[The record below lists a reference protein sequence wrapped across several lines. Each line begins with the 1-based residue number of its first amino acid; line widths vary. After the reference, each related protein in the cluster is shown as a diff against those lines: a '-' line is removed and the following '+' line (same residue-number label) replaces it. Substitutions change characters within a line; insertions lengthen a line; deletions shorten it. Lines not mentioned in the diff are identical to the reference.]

1 MTEKEMQKLKEIDE
15 VIAKG
20 TYQDAWESLQQYEQ
34 PRWFR
39 DAKFGIFIHWGVY
52 SVPAFANEWYSRN
65 MYIQG
70 TPEFAFMFGTAVVD
84 IERGQ
89 FADVKPFHWQT
100 DEAMATNSW
109 WYTDGNQYRTAAE
122 RQHMRQNIQDA
133 DMEKENFF
141 CGCVFFCF
149 SE

>member
-1 MTEKEMQKLKEIDE
+1 
-15 VIAKG
+15 
-20 TYQDAWESLQQYEQ
+20 
-34 PRWFR
+34 
-39 DAKFGIFIHWGVY
+39 
-52 SVPAFANEWYSRN
+52 

-109 WYTDGNQYRTAAE
+109 CYTDGNQYRTAVE

>member
-1 MTEKEMQKLKEIDE
+1 
-15 VIAKG
+15 
-20 TYQDAWESLQQYEQ
+20 
-34 PRWFR
+34 
-39 DAKFGIFIHWGVY
+39 
-52 SVPAFANEWYSRN
+52 
-65 MYIQG
+65 
-70 TPEFAFMFGTAVVD
+70 MFGTAVVD

-109 WYTDGNQYRTAAE
+109 CYTDGNQYRTAAE

-149 SE
+149 SERERQGIIKQIFKQEGKRRR

>member
-1 MTEKEMQKLKEIDE
+1 
-15 VIAKG
+15 
-20 TYQDAWESLQQYEQ
+20 
-34 PRWFR
+34 
-39 DAKFGIFIHWGVY
+39 
-52 SVPAFANEWYSRN
+52 

-70 TPEFAFMFGTAVVD
+70 TPEFEHHVKTYGPHKDFGYKDFVPMFRAEKFQPEEWIRLFKKAGARYVVPVAEHHDGFQMYKSEISHWNAFEMGPK
-84 IERGQ
+84 R
-89 FADVKPFHWQT
+89 WQSV
-100 DEAMATNSW
+100 TNMTHLCS
-109 WYTDGNQYRTAAE
+109 G